1 MMKYS
6 DLARKAIKSLPEY
19 KSARSLFEG
28 TEDTIYL
35 DANECAYEPYVGAS
49 GLNRYPAQQPR
60 KAIEALCRLYDV
72 SSKNLIL
79 TRGAD
84 EAIDVLVRT
93 FCEAG
98 QDKILISSP
107 AFPMYAQA
115 ARIQGVE
122 IIDAPLNPES
132 FALDVELVCR
142 QVAEQ
147 KPKLVFICSP
157 NNPTACVVQVKEI
170 ERVCQAAANTSLVII
185 DETYIEFSG
194 KPSMLEKIADY
205 PNVVVLRTI
214 SKSYAA
220 AGIRAGVAIAAADII
235 SILRKV
241 EAPYPVPQPVAR
253 EIIKILAPD
262 NKIKL
267 DKKRSATMERKR
279 IWEKRM
285 AAWKDVTKVFPSDT
299 NFVLV
304 RFKDA
309 ANVIEKCRKNNMVLR
324 DQSHLKGLENCIRIT
339 IGSDE
344 DMALLESVVLGQD
357 RVSTEND
364 RKAKVQRSTSETSI
378 DVSVN
383 LDRNA
388 PIVIDTG
395 IGFYD
400 HMLEQIARHAGI
412 SLILSCE
419 GDLEIDPHHSVEDCA
434 IALGEALKLAL
445 GDKCGINRYGFV
457 VPMDEALCEVALD
470 LSGRSVNVFDAEFP
484 DKEVGGLP
492 CDMIEHIF
500 RSLSENMKSTCHIKV
515 KGQNTHHMVEACFKA
530 FGRALGQA
538 IRCETNIIPSTKG
551 SL

>member
-6 DLARKAIKSLPEY
+6 ELAREAIKALPEY

-28 TEDTIYL
+28 TDDTIYL

-49 GLNRYPAQQPR
+49 GLNRYPAQQPQ

-84 EAIDVLVRT
+84 EAIDVLVRS

-107 AFPMYAQA
+107 TFPMYAQA

-122 IIDAPLNPES
+122 IIDAPLQQEG
-132 FALDVELVCR
+132 FALDVALISR
-142 QVAEQ
+142 QMTEQ
-147 KPKLVFICSP
+147 KPKLIFICSP
-157 NNPTACVVQVKEI
+157 NNPTACAVPVEDI
-170 ERVCQAAANTSLVII
+170 ERVCRAAEGLSLII
-185 DETYIEFSG
+185 VDETYIEFSG
-194 KPSMLEKIADY
+194 KPSMLEKMAEY
-205 PNVVVLRTI
+205 PNLVVLRTI

-220 AGIRAGVAIAAADII
+220 AGIRAGVAIAAPDVI
-235 SILRKV
+235 SLLRKV
-241 EAPYPVPQPVAR
+241 EAPYPIPQPVAR
-253 EIIKILAPD
+253 EIIKILAPK
-262 NKIKL
+262 NKSKL
-267 DKKRSATMERKR
+267 DKKRAATMERKAV
-279 IWEKRM
+279 WEKRIG
-285 AAWKDVTKVFPSDT
+285 AWNEVIEVFPSDT

-309 ANVIEKCRKNNMVLR
+309 SSVIKKCRKNNMILR
-324 DQSHLKGLENCIRIT
+324 DQSHVKGLENCIRIT

-357 RVSTEND
+357 RTSTEND

-383 LDRNA
+383 LDRSS
-388 PIVIDTG
+388 PIAIETG

-412 SLILSCE
+412 SLVLSCE

-434 IALGEALKLAL
+434 IALGEALKIAI

-470 LSGRSVNVFDAEFP
+470 LSGRSVNVFEADFP
-484 DKEVGGLP
+484 DKDVGGLP

-500 RSLSENMKSTCHIKV
+500 RSLSENMKTTCHIKV

-538 IRCETNIIPSTKG
+538 IRRETNIIPSTKG

>member
-157 NNPTACVVQVKEI
+157 NNPTACVVPVKEI

-194 KPSMLEKIADY
+194 KPSMLEKMADY

-214 SKSYAA
+214 SKSYGA

-235 SILRKV
+235 ALLRKV

-267 DKKRSATMERKR
+267 DKKRSATMDRKR

-285 AAWKDVTKVFPSDT
+285 AAWEDVTKVFPSDT

-364 RKAKVQRSTSETSI
+364 RKARVQRSTSETSI

-457 VPMDEALCEVALD
+457 VPMDEALCEVAID
-470 LSGRSVNVFDAEFP
+470 LSGRSVNIFEAEFP

>member
-194 KPSMLEKIADY
+194 KPSMLEKMADY

-214 SKSYAA
+214 SKSYAS

-434 IALGEALKLAL
+434 IALGEVLKLAL

>member
-194 KPSMLEKIADY
+194 KPSMLEKMADY

-309 ANVIEKCRKNNMVLR
+309 ASVIEKCRKNNMVLR

-364 RKAKVQRSTSETSI
+364 RKAKVQRSTSETAI

-457 VPMDEALCEVALD
+457 VPMDEALCEVAID
-470 LSGRSVNVFDAEFP
+470 LSGRSVNIFEAEFP

>member
-132 FALDVELVCR
+132 FEFDVELVCR

-157 NNPTACVVQVKEI
+157 NNPTACIVPVKEI
-170 ERVCQAAANTSLVII
+170 ERVCQAAVNTSLVII

-285 AAWKDVTKVFPSDT
+285 AVWKDVTKVFPSDT